1 MKLIPL
7 VYVTDMD
14 RAIQF
19 YTKLLP
25 ASSIVTTSPYWTE
38 LNVGGASL
46 ALHVAEMVDH
56 SGDGVAVNFDAA
68 TTLEQVVS
76 LLEEAGIKPSGEI
89 CAQPFGRS
97 VTVQD
102 PDGLVI
108 QINEHSVAP
117 VN

>member
-1 MKLIPL
+1 MKLMPL

-14 RAIQF
+14 RAINF

-25 ASSIVTTSPYWTE
+25 ASSVVTTSPYWTE

-46 ALHVAEMVDH
+46 ALHVIETIDH
-56 SGDGVAVNFDAA
+56 AGDGVAISFDAA
-68 TTLEQVVS
+68 TTLEQ
-76 LLEEAGIKPSGEI
+76 LLTLLDEAGISPSGEI
-89 CAQPFGRS
+89 CSQPFGRS

-108 QINEHSVAP
+108 QINEHSLP
-117 VN
+117 PTS